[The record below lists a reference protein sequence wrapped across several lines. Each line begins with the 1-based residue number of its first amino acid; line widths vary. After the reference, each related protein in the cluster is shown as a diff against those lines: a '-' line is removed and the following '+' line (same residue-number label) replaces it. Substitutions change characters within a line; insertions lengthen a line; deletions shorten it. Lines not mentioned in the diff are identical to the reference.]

1 MKLLSRSKAKRKA
14 RFEKTR
20 TLLTEK
26 VRESLVSVLPIIAI
40 VTVLCLFL
48 VPMQPNLLLTF
59 LIGALMIV
67 VGMGLFSLG
76 AERSMTVIG
85 AKIGTALTKVGRLPV
100 ILLAAFALGVAVTV
114 AEPDLQVLADTVP
127 NIDKTVLLMAVGA
140 GRVLHSRVCPGSL
153 CGQEF
158 SEYCL

>member
-48 VPMQPNLLLTF
+48 VPMQPNLLLTI

-67 VGMGLFSLG
+67 VGLGLFSLG
-76 AERSMTVIG
+76 AERSMTIIG
-85 AKIGTALTKVGRLPV
+85 NKIGTALTKIAG
-100 ILLAAFALGVAVTV
+100 
-114 AEPDLQVLADTVP
+114 DTAGG
-127 NIDKTVLLMAVGA
+127 LRA
-140 GRVLHSRVCPGSL
+140 GRG
-153 CGQEF
+153 GDGGGA
-158 SEYCL
+158 

>member
-48 VPMQPNLLLTF
+48 ICALCDYLRHSLSIAFKIPKLIEKISSF
-59 LIGALMIV
+59 LSHAGLRIVGFLMN
-67 VGMGLFSLG
+67 
-76 AERSMTVIG
+76 
-85 AKIGTALTKVGRLPV
+85 K
-100 ILLAAFALGVAVTV
+100 
-114 AEPDLQVLADTVP
+114 DTE
-127 NIDKTVLLMAVGA
+127 K
-140 GRVLHSRVCPGSL
+140 
-153 CGQEF
+153 
-158 SEYCL
+158 Y